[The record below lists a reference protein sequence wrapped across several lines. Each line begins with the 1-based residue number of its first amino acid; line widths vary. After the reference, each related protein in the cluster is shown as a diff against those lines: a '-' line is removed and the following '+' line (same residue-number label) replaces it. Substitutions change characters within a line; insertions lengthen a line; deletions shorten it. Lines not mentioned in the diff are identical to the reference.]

1 MFKKEVIMRANMK
14 IILLIP
20 VMVIMLLVSLPMIA
34 NAHVLKETSARI
46 TLRDGQVEVRIFTD
60 MKRWKTRLQ
69 SNQAWLLG
77 DIKQVMPLGLT
88 TKETK
93 DFVARLLNEEVSM
106 TLNNQSVLLTLQTVS
121 VPQNTT
127 DHHEYTELVLTAKH
141 AFSLVEQVNIRF
153 PKSLGAVHASFVKP
167 KYQLVTAGSTALVSF

>member
-1 MFKKEVIMRANMK
+1 MFKKQVIMRANMK

-20 VMVIMLLVSLPMIA
+20 VMVIMLLVSLLMIA

-46 TLRDGQVEVRIFTD
+46 ILRDGQVEVRIFTD

-93 DFVARLLNEEVSM
+93 DFVARFGSG
-106 TLNNQSVLLTLQTVS
+106 
-121 VPQNTT
+121 
-127 DHHEYTELVLTAKH
+127 
-141 AFSLVEQVNIRF
+141 FC
-153 PKSLGAVHASFVKP
+153 
-167 KYQLVTAGSTALVSF
+167 AGKF